1 MDFLSIRI
9 TVQSVI
15 AIAEHMRRGCPP
27 GLLGQCLRK
36 NGKVV
41 KDGLIQQLQDA
52 VESGQ
57 IELHSA
63 KTCGPQDK
71 IETVLQTSDG
81 LPTLVLSPDNDEL
94 LGILTPFD
102 LF

>member
-1 MDFLSIRI
+1 M
-9 TVQSVI
+9 
-15 AIAEHMRRGCPP
+15 
-27 GLLGQCLRK
+27 RK